1 MRRVLQRSIF
11 VVIFSGTVAFAQ
23 QGQQQVQP
31 TPNAPTP
38 LLLGPNQT
46 ACLVAC
52 DTQVMNCRNSCVVAG
67 PITAVNP
74 AGNAPCVLSCSTQS
88 LVCKQACNR
97 TQ

>member
-1 MRRVLQRSIF
+1 MRRVLQHSLF
-11 VVIFSGTVAFAQ
+11 LVIFSGTVAFAQ

-52 DTQVMNCRNSCVVAG
+52 DTQVMNCRNSCVVPA
-67 PITAVNP
+67 TAANP
-74 AGNAPCVLSCSTQS
+74 AVNAPCVLSCSTQS

-97 TQ
+97 